1 MKKTA
6 DKISGEYLISKADMP
21 VTAVLPQEFNTQV
34 IWERERGTAMINFRL
49 DRATCHGQ
57 DAEALDTDDVRHG
70 GLSLSTLADLHRA
83 FTGLRPEEHPVFVS
97 TGAEGAPVLG
107 MFSALLFANGQGNSA
122 LRGTIGADPLGVLAA
137 EGTLPMD
144 IEALYD
150 ELAATV
156 LWADIQM
163 PELRTV
169 LVDMA
174 PYHAAGA
181 AAAKEIG
188 YAAATAAEYISAL
201 GKRGVPVDVLLRHM
215 TVSFAEGIDDDLD
228 KAKIVATADI
238 ISRISG
244 GKKGV
249 QFIILPR
256 QKAMYPASQVLGTVQ
271 ERVIDEYILSGMK
284 DISGAADV
292 TERMTESGLANL
304 EAVKDKGGMLKLL
317 SEGVVQ
323 QCVSDDLNGRL
334 HRWAERLD
342 HSEKPLAPRRPSSLY
357 GVDTQKI
364 LWQRDRD
371 ISEYRADIDEA
382 VKSAGIF
389 ELERTELSAP
399 ELLRA
404 VKKAYLSGATI
415 GDVVIALHQGE
426 DDFFIDSTLPRHK
439 AAAEFLKLRRFV
451 AEFVNDY
458 KEKPMIYLARLSSE
472 LSPCEKSV
480 ETKLAK
486 VMSPAGL
493 ALSGDEF
500 FSAAEAAEQALR
512 SGAQILA
519 FAASPEMEYA
529 VDEAA
534 EIIRNQGADMFIMGV
549 GNIYHSEN
557 LDCVVNSA
565 SSCLSLLPWAERDE
579 Y

>member
-1 MKKTA
+1 MEKTS
-6 DKISGEYLISKADMP
+6 DKISEEYLISKAEMP
-21 VTAVLPQEFNTQV
+21 ITAVLPQEFNTQV
-34 IWERERGTAMINFRL
+34 IWERERGAAMINFRL
-49 DRATCHGQ
+49 DRATRHGQ

-83 FTGLRPEEHPVFVS
+83 FTGLRPEDHPVFVS
-97 TGAEGAPVLG
+97 TGAEGESVLG

-156 LWADIQM
+156 LWAELQM

-169 LVDMA
+169 LVDMV

-181 AAAKEIG
+181 AAAREIG
-188 YAAATAAEYISAL
+188 YAAATVEEYILAL
-201 GKRGVPVDVLLRHM
+201 GKRGVPVDVLLRHL
-215 TVSFAEGIDDDLD
+215 TVSFAEGIDADLD

-256 QKAMYPASQVLGTVQ
+256 QKAMYPASLVLGTVQ
-271 ERVIDEYILSGMK
+271 ERVIDEYILSGIK
-284 DISGAADV
+284 DISGAANIM
-292 TERMTESGLANL
+292 ERMTESGLANL
-304 EAVKDKGGMLKLL
+304 EAVREKGGMLKLL
-317 SEGVVQ
+317 SEGFIQ

-342 HSEKPLAPRRPSSLY
+342 HSEKLLAPRRPSSLY
-357 GVDTQKI
+357 GVDTQRI

-382 VKSAGIF
+382 VKAASIF
-389 ELERTELSAP
+389 ELERTELKSC
-399 ELLRA
+399 ELLTA

-426 DDFFIDSTLPRHK
+426 DDFFINSVLPRHK

-451 AEFVNDY
+451 AEFINDF
-458 KEKPMIYLARLSSE
+458 KEKPMMYLARLSSE
-472 LSPCEKSV
+472 LSPCEKAV
-480 ETKLAK
+480 ETKLVK

-493 ALSGDEF
+493 AFFGEEF
-500 FSAAEAAEQALR
+500 FSTTEAAEKALR

-529 VDEAA
+529 ISEAA
-534 EIIRNQGADMFIMGV
+534 EIIRNQGADMFIVGV
-549 GNIYHSEN
+549 GNIDHCDN
-557 LDCVVNSA
+557 LDCVINST
-565 SSCLSLLPWAERDE
+565 SSCLSLIPWTERDE

>member
-1 MKKTA
+1 MEKTS
-6 DKISGEYLISKADMP
+6 DKISGEYLISKAEMP
-21 VTAVLPQEFNTQV
+21 ITAVLPQEFNTQV
-34 IWERERGTAMINFRL
+34 IWERERGAAMINFRL
-49 DRATCHGQ
+49 DRATRHGQ

-107 MFSALLFANGQGNSA
+107 MFSALLFANGQGDSA

-156 LWADIQM
+156 LWADLQM

-181 AAAKEIG
+181 AMAREIG
-188 YAAATAAEYISAL
+188 YAAATVEEYILAL
-201 GKRGVPVDVLLRHM
+201 GKRGVPVDVLLRHL
-215 TVSFAEGIDDDLD
+215 TVSFAEGIDADLD
-228 KAKIVATADI
+228 KAKILAAADI

-249 QFIILPR
+249 EFIILPR
-256 QKAMYPASQVLGTVQ
+256 QKAMYPASLVLGTVQ
-271 ERVIDEYILSGMK
+271 ERVIDESILSGIK
-284 DISGAADV
+284 DVSGAANV
-292 TERMTESGLANL
+292 TESLTEFGLANL
-304 EAVKDKGGMLKLL
+304 EAVREKGGMLKLL
-317 SEGVVQ
+317 SEGGVQ
-323 QCVSDDLNGRL
+323 QCVADDLNDRL
-334 HRWAERLD
+334 HRWAERLNNA
-342 HSEKPLAPRRPSSLY
+342 EKQLAPHRPSALY
-357 GVDTQKI
+357 GVDTQRI

-371 ISEYRADIDEA
+371 ISEYRADIDET
-382 VKSAGIF
+382 VKAASIF
-389 ELERTELSAP
+389 ELERTELKNR
-399 ELLRA
+399 ELLTA

-451 AEFVNDY
+451 AEFVNEY

-472 LSPCEKSV
+472 LSPCEKAV
-480 ETKLAK
+480 ETKMVK

-493 ALSGDEF
+493 AFSGEEF
-500 FSAAEAAEQALR
+500 FSATEAAEHALR

-534 EIIRNQGADMFIMGV
+534 GIIRNQGADMFIMGV
-549 GNIYHSEN
+549 GNIYQSDN
-557 LDCVVNSA
+557 LDCVVNST
-565 SSCLSLLPWAERDE
+565 SSCLSLLGWIERDE

>member
-1 MKKTA
+1 ME
-6 DKISGEYLISKADMP
+6 KISDTISEEYLISKAEMP
-21 VTAVLPQEFNTQV
+21 VTAVLPQEFNTQI
-34 IWERERGTAMINFRL
+34 IWELERGATMINFRL
-49 DRATCHGQ
+49 DQATRHGQ
-57 DAEALDTDDVRHG
+57 DAETLDADDVRHG

-107 MFSALLFANGQGNSA
+107 MFSALLFANGQGSSA

-156 LWADIQM
+156 LWADLQM

-181 AAAKEIG
+181 SAAREIG
-188 YAAATAAEYISAL
+188 YAAATVEEYISAL

-215 TVSFAEGIDDDLD
+215 TVSFAEGIDGDLD

-244 GKKGV
+244 GRKGV

-256 QKAMYPASQVLGTVQ
+256 QKAMYPASPVLGTIQ
-271 ERVIDEYILSGMK
+271 ERVIDEYILSGIK
-284 DISGAADV
+284 DAFGAANV
-292 TERMTESGLANL
+292 TENMTESGLANL
-304 EAVKDKGGMLKLL
+304 EAVRAKSGMLKLL
-317 SEGVVQ
+317 SEGVIQ
-323 QCVSDDLNGRL
+323 QRVADDLNDRL

-342 HSEKPLAPRRPSSLY
+342 NFGKPLAPHRSSALY

-364 LWQRDRD
+364 LWQRERD
-371 ISEYRADIDEA
+371 ISEYRTDIDEA
-382 VKSAGIF
+382 AKAAAIF
-389 ELERTELSAP
+389 ELEHTELKNC
-399 ELLRA
+399 EMLTA
-404 VKKAYLSGATI
+404 VTKAYLSGATI

-426 DDFFIDSTLPRHK
+426 DDFFIDATLPQHK

-458 KEKPMIYLARLSSE
+458 KVQPMIYLARLSSE
-472 LSPCEKSV
+472 LSPCEKAV

-493 ALSGDEF
+493 DISGEEF
-500 FSAAEAAEQALR
+500 FSAAEAAEYALR

-529 VDEAA
+529 ISEAV
-534 EIIRNQGADMFIMGV
+534 EIIRNQGVDMFIMGV
-549 GNIYHSEN
+549 GHIDHVDN
-557 LDCVVNSA
+557 LDCVVNST
-565 SSCLSLLPWAERDE
+565 SSCLSLLPWIERDE